1 MSKQGEPRPPP
12 WSPQEVLK
20 LRSYADRGFSA
31 WEAGKCLG
39 RSNRA
44 VEQMAHKLAVH
55 FHGKM
60 GAPRMNHNR
69 RMGELKKEMYRII
82 AGDC

>member
-1 MSKQGEPRPPP
+1 
-12 WSPQEVLK
+12 
-20 LRSYADRGFSA
+20 
-31 WEAGKCLG
+31 
-39 RSNRA
+39 
-44 VEQMAHKLAVH
+44 MAHKLAVH